1 MSLSF
6 YPGSSLVPRNELYFC
21 FVLHSPFFFET
32 PPVSQAAGQMPSK
45 VALSCVYHSSHSH
58 HSGPSS
64 LCLSTP
70 SLSLYS
76 AFCWEA
82 PLAMSC
88 QYPSGLFIA
97 APNTAD
103 SQLWENSHPACHA
116 HVPGSLGAASSPT
129 LTPHLV
135 PPRQFFL
142 QRPRRTETA
151 ALSPQ
156 SACSD
161 SVLGP
166 CISARSRT
174 RWLLLQT
181 LMNNPSLVMLRKSK
195 SGHGSQEFI
204 QIPLTCPE
212 S

>member
-1 MSLSF
+1 MSLS
-6 YPGSSLVPRNELYFC
+6 YAGSSLVPRNELYFC
-21 FVLHSPFFFET
+21 FVLHSPFFLRPHPYPRLQARC
-32 PPVSQAAGQMPSK
+32 PPRWHSVVCTTALTATTLAPQASICLHPP
-45 VALSCVYHSSHSH
+45 L
-58 HSGPSS
+58 S
-64 LCLSTP
+64 LC
-70 SLSLYS
+70 S

-88 QYPSGLFIA
+88 QYLSGLFIA

-103 SQLWENSHPACHA
+103 SQLWENSHPSCHA

-142 QRPRRTETA
+142 QCPRRTETA

-166 CISARSRT
+166 RISARSRT

-181 LMNNPSLVMLRKSK
+181 LINNPRLVMLRKSK

-204 QIPLTCPE
+204 QIPLTCLE

>member
-1 MSLSF
+1 
-6 YPGSSLVPRNELYFC
+6 
-21 FVLHSPFFFET
+21 
-32 PPVSQAAGQMPSK
+32 MPSK
-45 VALSCVYHSSHSH
+45 VALSCVYHSSHGH

-64 LCLSTP
+64 LYLSTP
-70 SLSLYS
+70 TLSFCS
-76 AFCWEA
+76 AFWEA

-88 QYPSGLFIA
+88 QYPSGRFIT

-103 SQLWENSHPACHA
+103 SQLWETSHPSRHT
-116 HVPGSLGAASSPT
+116 HVPGSLGVASSPT

-151 ALSPQ
+151 ALSSQ

-166 CISARSRT
+166 RISARSRT

-181 LMNNPSLVMLRKSK
+181 LSNNPRLVMLRKSK
-195 SGHGSQEFI
+195 SGHGSQEFT